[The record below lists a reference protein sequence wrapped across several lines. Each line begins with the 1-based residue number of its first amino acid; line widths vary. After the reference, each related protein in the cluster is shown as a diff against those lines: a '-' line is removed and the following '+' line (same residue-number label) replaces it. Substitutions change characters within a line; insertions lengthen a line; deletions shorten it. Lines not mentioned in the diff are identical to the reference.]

1 MFKKTLTGLKE
12 NHMYRINRLKKSIA
26 SMAIIMG
33 CVLTTSFSVGAVPA
47 SKTQTPAPTT
57 NTAPQK
63 SASADNSL
71 KALKLSEGTL
81 SPKFAYNTVQ
91 YTATVDEN
99 TTSIDVNATVSD
111 SSATVQSITGNK
123 ELKEGANTVK
133 VVVKAGNGNLATY
146 TIVVTRGGKA
156 ATNDSKNADAKPA
169 DSDKAPD
176 ANSDATQGDASATV
190 SGADGYKVSEN
201 IPQSVIPADF
211 TKTDVTYQNAATKGL
226 KFNKGDLVLL
236 YMLDANSKGQL
247 FVYDQ
252 AAGAVYP
259 FVKIVSGDKYIIPL
273 QTPSGETVDSSYTAA
288 DLTIDDKKVTGAYQN
303 GSNDTADFYL
313 MYAMNSDGKG
323 GWYQYDKAEGTYQRY
338 VASSGGDV
346 TTSDQY
352 KYLQKTYNELN
363 DRYNSLKDKD
373 TKFIAGLI
381 IALAIFLIIIV
392 NLLLRGGKGSDEE
405 EESKPI
411 RSKGDVFGKDTKI
424 APKNKQKKEEPLKS
438 QVPVK
443 SQEPRQE
450 FDDKDEDAFA
460 DFEEEPDLLSRRKPK
475 KEKIKKSRN
484 NDVFESKRAKKEED
498 YYDDEEPLEEKKKS
512 SSLDDDIEILDL
524 NDL

>member
-1 MFKKTLTGLKE
+1 MKMFKKTLIELKE

-26 SMAIIMG
+26 SMAIVMG
-33 CVLTTSFSVGAVPA
+33 CVLATSFSIGAVPA
-47 SKTQTPAPTT
+47 NKTQTATPTT

-71 KALKLSEGTL
+71 KGLKLSEGTL
-81 SPKFAYNTVQ
+81 SPKFVYNTVQ

-99 TTSIDVNATVSD
+99 TTSIDVNATASD

-146 TIVVTRGGKA
+146 TIVVTRGGNKA
-156 ATNDSKNADAKPA
+156 AANDSKPGDTKAD
-169 DSDKAPD
+169 DSNKAPD
-176 ANSDATQGDASATV
+176 ASSDTAQGDAPATV
-190 SGADGYKVSEN
+190 SGADGYKVSDN

-226 KFNKGDLVLL
+226 KFDKGDLVLL

-252 AAGAVYP
+252 TAGSVYP
-259 FVKIVSGDKYIIPL
+259 FAKITSGDRYIIPL
-273 QTPSGETVDSSYTAA
+273 QTPTGETVDSSYTAA
-288 DLTIDDKKVTGAYQN
+288 DLTVADKKVTGAYQN
-303 GSNDTADFYL
+303 GSSDTADFYL

-338 VASSGGDV
+338 TASSTGDV
-346 TTSDQY
+346 TSSDQY
-352 KYLQKTYNELN
+352 KYLQKTYSELN
-363 DRYNSLKDKD
+363 DKYNSLKDKD

-392 NLLLRGGKGSDEE
+392 NLLLRGGKGTDEE
-405 EESKPI
+405 EERKPAK
-411 RSKGDVFGKDTKI
+411 SKGDVFGSESKTSRNNKKI
-424 APKNKQKKEEPLKS
+424 KEEP
-438 QVPVK
+438 VK
-443 SQEPRQE
+443 DRQPQQE

-475 KEKIKKSRN
+475 KEKQRKSRN
-484 NDVFESKRAKKEED
+484 SDVFESKKAKKDED

-512 SSLDDDIEILDL
+512 SSLDDDLEILDL